1 MAIRDKNCDSNN
13 SYNAFA
19 QIVIT
24 VPFADYGVAFTN
36 SVVGGVRMPWAG
48 KILSAAHQASAV
60 PALSGST
67 LLQVAKN
74 GAVISDQ
81 VTATT
86 SITAFVLSASTFAA
100 GDVLGLIQHNANVA
114 TVRGV
119 GTVSLVVRPYLGV
132 QERVAASLGE
142 L

>member
-1 MAIRDKNCDSNN
+1 MAIRDKNCSDNN

-19 QIVIT
+19 QVVIT
-24 VPFADYGVAFTN
+24 VPFADYGAAFTN
-36 SVVGGVRMPWAG
+36 SVVGGVRMPWPG

-74 GAVISDQ
+74 GTVISDQ
-81 VTATT
+81 STATT
-86 SITAFVLSASTFAA
+86 SITSFTLSVSTFTT
-100 GDVLGLIQHNANVA
+100 GDVLGLVQHNANVT
-114 TVRGV
+114 TVRGQGV
-119 GTVSLVVRPYLGV
+119 VSIVVRPYLGV

>member
-1 MAIRDKNCDSNN
+1 MAIRDKNCSDNN

-19 QIVIT
+19 QIVVT
-24 VPFADYGVAFTN
+24 VPFADYGAAFTN
-36 SVVGGVRMPWAG
+36 SAVAGVKIPWAG
-48 KILSAAHQASAV
+48 KILSAAIQASAV

-74 GAVISDQ
+74 GTVISDQ
-81 VTATT
+81 VTAST
-86 SITAFVLSASTFAA
+86 SIQSFTLSVSTFAA
-100 GDVLGLIQHNANVA
+100 GDVLGLVQHNGNVS

-119 GTVSLVVRPYLGV
+119 GAVSIVIRPYLGV